1 MGMAATLAV
10 LVVLLA
16 LLLAAGFWVGLAL
29 LVTGLAG
36 LVLVGANNAG
46 GLVAS
51 TIFSS
56 LNSWPLT
63 ALPLFLLMGEVLFRS
78 RLSEDM
84 FKGITPL
91 VRWLPGRLLHVNV
104 LGCGVLAAI
113 VGSSGVCC
121 ATIGRMSVPELT
133 RQGYRENMII
143 GTLTGSGTLGLLIPP
158 SIMMIVYGIVSQTSI
173 ARLFLAGVVPGLV
186 LIAAFMG
193 YIVLWALRNPDG
205 VPREAAGSRSEWRD
219 VVRVVPPILL
229 VLAVIGTIYGG
240 FATPTESAVIG
251 VVGAIVIA
259 ALGGSVSWP
268 MLRDAFTGAVRNTT
282 LIMLIIAG
290 AAALTAALDF
300 AGVPKAAA
308 EAVRAMGLGKYELLV
323 ALTALYM
330 ILGCFLEG
338 VSMIVLT
345 VAVVLPMTT
354 AVGIDPVWFG
364 IYLVVMVELAQI
376 TPPVGFNL
384 FILQAMTGRDLPTV
398 ARASLPFF
406 FIMLA
411 ATALFAAFPQIV
423 LYLPQ
428 TMYGR

>member
-1 MGMAATLAV
+1 MATMFVV
-10 LVVLLA
+10 LVVLLIA
-16 LLLAAGFWVGLAL
+16 LLASGFWVGLAL
-29 LVTGLAG
+29 LAAGLAG
-36 LVLVGANNAG
+36 LLMLGANNAG
-46 GLVAS
+46 GLIAS
-51 TIFSS
+51 SIFAS

-78 RLSEDM
+78 KLSEDM

-104 LGCGVLAAI
+104 LACGVMAAI

-121 ATIGRMSVPELT
+121 ATVGRISIPELT
-133 RQGYRENMII
+133 RRGYRESMII

-173 ARLFLAGVVPGLV
+173 ARLFLAGVVPGIV
-186 LIAAFMG
+186 LIACFMG
-193 YIVLWALRNPDG
+193 YIVVWALLNPSG
-205 VPREAAGSRSEWRD
+205 VPKEAADERVRWRD
-219 VVRVVPPILL
+219 VGRIVPPVLL

-240 FATPTESAVIG
+240 WATPTESAVIG
-251 VVGAIVIA
+251 VAGAI
-259 ALGGSVSWP
+259 ALAGTGGALSWA
-268 MLRDAFTGAVRNTT
+268 MLRDAFTGAVKNTT
-282 LIMLIIAG
+282 LVMLIIAG
-290 AAALTAALDF
+290 AAVLTTALDF
-300 AGVPKAAA
+300 SGIPKAAA
-308 EAVRAMGLGKYELLV
+308 EAVRAMGLGKYQLLL
-323 ALTALYM
+323 ALTVLYL

-345 VAVVLPMTT
+345 ASVVLPMVN

-384 FILQAMTGRDLPTV
+384 FILQAMTGRDLVTV

-406 FIMLA
+406 WLMLA
-411 ATALFAAFPQIV
+411 ATVLFALFPQLV

-428 TMYGR
+428 TMIGQ

>member
-1 MGMAATLAV
+1 VIVTLAILTAV
-10 LVVLLA
+10 LA
-16 LLLAAGFWVGLAL
+16 ALLAAGFWIGLAL
-29 LVTGLAG
+29 LFTGLAG
-36 LVLVGANNAG
+36 LLLVGADNPG
-46 GLVAS
+46 GLVANS
-51 TIFSS
+51 IFSS

-84 FKGITPL
+84 FKGLAPL

-104 LGCGVLAAI
+104 LGCGVMAAI

-133 RQGYRENMII
+133 RRGYRESMII

-173 ARLFLAGVVPGLV
+173 ARLFLAGVIPGMV
-186 LIAAFMG
+186 LIACFMG
-193 YIVLWALRNPDG
+193 YIAIWAWLNPHG
-205 VPREAAGSRSEWRD
+205 VPEERAGERVVWRD
-219 VVRVVPPILL
+219 VGRVVPPILL
-229 VLAVIGTIYGG
+229 VLAVIGSIYAGW
-240 FATPTESAVIG
+240 ATPTESAVIG
-251 VVGAIVIA
+251 VVGAIVLA
-259 ALGGSVSWP
+259 AAGGALSWA
-268 MLRDAFTGAVRNTT
+268 MLRDAFTGAVRTTT
-282 LIMLIIAG
+282 LVMLIIAG
-290 AAALTAALDF
+290 AAVLTTALDF

-308 EAVRAMGLGKYELLV
+308 EFVRAMGLGKYQLLL
-323 ALTALYM
+323 ALTVLYL

-345 VAVVLPMTT
+345 VSVVLPMTK

-398 ARASLPFF
+398 ARASMPFF
-406 FIMLA
+406 FIMVA
-411 ATALFAAFPQIV
+411 ATALFAWFPQIV

>member
-1 MGMAATLAV
+1 MVDTTPGSWREVERNARGPWRAIADFWGRIKFELAK
-10 LVVLLA
+10 
-16 LLLAAGFWVGLAL
+16 
-29 LVTGLAG
+29 
-36 LVLVGANNAG
+36 
-46 GLVAS
+46 
-51 TIFSS
+51 
-56 LNSWPLT
+56 
-63 ALPLFLLMGEVLFRS
+63 FRY
-78 RLSEDM
+78 
-84 FKGITPL
+84 GQ
-91 VRWLPGRLLHVNV
+91 
-104 LGCGVLAAI
+104 
-113 VGSSGVCC
+113 SGV
-121 ATIGRMSVPELT
+121 RK
-133 RQGYRENMII
+133 Y
-143 GTLTGSGTLGLLIPP
+143 LLWI
-158 SIMMIVYGIVSQTSI
+158 
-173 ARLFLAGVVPGLV
+173 VVPGLV
-186 LIAAFMG
+186 LIAGFMG
-193 YIVLWALRNPDG
+193 YIVVWALRNPDG
-205 VPREAAGSRSEWRD
+205 VPRERADARSEWRN
-219 VVRVVPPILL
+219 VARIVPPILL

-259 ALGGSVSWP
+259 ALGGAVSWP

-290 AAALTAALDF
+290 AAVLTAALDF

-308 EAVRAMGLGKYELLV
+308 EAVRMMGLGKYELLV
-323 ALTALYM
+323 ALTVLYL

-384 FILQAMTGRDLPTV
+384 FILQAMTGRDLPAV

-428 TMYGR
+428 TMNGR